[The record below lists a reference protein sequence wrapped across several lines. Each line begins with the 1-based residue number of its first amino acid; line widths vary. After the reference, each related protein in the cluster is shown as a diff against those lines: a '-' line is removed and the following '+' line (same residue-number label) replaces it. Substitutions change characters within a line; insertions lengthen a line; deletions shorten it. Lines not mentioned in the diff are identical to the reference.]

1 MKKIISSAFVAIS
14 LIAAASLSSGC
25 CSKETPDR
33 QAKYIFV
40 MIGDGMGATQAAVA
54 ESYLSY
60 KAGKLGGEQLCFTQ
74 FPVLGTCA
82 TFSADKN
89 ITCSSASGT
98 AIATGHKTNNNMLG
112 VDPEGN
118 SLKSMAY
125 TLKEQGYRIG
135 IMSSVPVNHATPAS
149 FYGHNKNRGDYY
161 NIARE
166 IPESDFDFF
175 AGSGILQFKGKDNDK
190 EGIDEYLEREGYD
203 VCFGLQE
210 LKESEDRDGVVLIPA
225 SQRKES
231 AANYEIDRNDEDDYV
246 LRDVVSAAIEY
257 LGEDDPFFIMC
268 EGGEIDWA
276 AHDNN
281 AMDLVD
287 ATLRFDD
294 AVKVAYEFYLRHP
307 DETLI
312 IVTADHETG
321 GVTIGANKG
330 KSIGWEGIEKAFSE
344 DRKYDSQE
352 KREISFDNNIG
363 WTTFDHTGGPVPI
376 YAIGVGAE
384 RFAGRMD
391 NTDIHDK
398 IVRK

>member
-1 MKKIISSAFVAIS
+1 
-14 LIAAASLSSGC
+14 
-25 CSKETPDR
+25 
-33 QAKYIFV
+33 
-40 MIGDGMGATQAAVA
+40 
-54 ESYLSY
+54 
-60 KAGKLGGEQLCFTQ
+60 
-74 FPVLGTCA
+74 
-82 TFSADKN
+82 
-89 ITCSSASGT
+89 
-98 AIATGHKTNNNMLG
+98 
-112 VDPEGN
+112 
-118 SLKSMAY
+118 
-125 TLKEQGYRIG
+125 
-135 IMSSVPVNHATPAS
+135 
-149 FYGHNKNRGDYY
+149 
-161 NIARE
+161 
-166 IPESDFDFF
+166 
-175 AGSGILQFKGKDNDK
+175 
-190 EGIDEYLEREGYD
+190 
-203 VCFGLQE
+203 
-210 LKESEDRDGVVLIPA
+210 
-225 SQRKES
+225 
-231 AANYEIDRNDEDDYV
+231 
-246 LRDVVSAAIEY
+246 
-257 LGEDDPFFIMC
+257 MC

-352 KREISFDNNIG
+352 KREIG